1 MKNRKIIIGSR
12 GSKLALI
19 YAEKAREKILKYSKD
34 FGIEEVIIKEI
45 VTKGDQVQD
54 KRLSEVGG
62 KGLFSKTIE
71 VELLEKKI
79 DIAVHALK
87 DMPSEATKGLL
98 TDCFL
103 ERNDPREILIS
114 KDNKDLKDLA
124 SNSIIGTS
132 SFRREFQ
139 IKKIRDDLNCK
150 LIRGNVDTRIRKLN
164 ENLYDAVI
172 LSYAGINSL
181 GLNQNISQIFSTSE
195 IIPCAGQ
202 GVIALQCRNDDEDL
216 IELLK
221 SVNHQSTQ
229 NSIKTERDVLKV
241 LEGDCET
248 AVGVFARINDNKID
262 IAIHALKDM
271 PSEETEGLLTNCF
284 LERNDP
290 REILISR
297 DKKYLKDLAP
307 NSIIG
312 TSSYRREFQIKKIR
326 KDLECKL
333 IRGNVDTR
341 IKKLNENLYD
351 AIILSYA
358 GINSLGLDQDIS
370 QTFSTTELIPSAG
383 QGVIALQCR
392 SNDEELIELLKKIN
406 HQTTHNS
413 IKAERNVLKVL
424 EGDCETAVGVF
435 ASIDGDKI
443 NLEAE
448 LFSLDGSK
456 RFYLKLS
463 ENIDKANELGIEMG
477 KTLKK
482 ISNNS
487 YKK

>member
-19 YAEKAREKILKYSKD
+19 YAEKAREKILKHSKD

-45 VTKGDQVQD
+45 ITKGDQVQD

-87 DMPSEATKGLL
+87 DMPSEETKGLL

-114 KDNKDLKDLA
+114 KDNKHLKDLA
-124 SNSIIGTS
+124 LNSIIGTS

-139 IKKIRDDLNCK
+139 IKKIRDDLDCK

-164 ENLYDAVI
+164 ENLYDAII
-172 LSYAGINSL
+172 LSYAGIDSL
-181 GLNQNISQIFSTSE
+181 GLNQNISQTFSTSE

-202 GVIALQCRNDDEDL
+202 GVIALQCRD
-216 IELLK
+216 
-221 SVNHQSTQ
+221 
-229 NSIKTERDVLKV
+229 
-241 LEGDCET
+241 
-248 AVGVFARINDNKID
+248 
-262 IAIHALKDM
+262 
-271 PSEETEGLLTNCF
+271 
-284 LERNDP
+284 
-290 REILISR
+290 
-297 DKKYLKDLAP
+297 
-307 NSIIG
+307 
-312 TSSYRREFQIKKIR
+312 
-326 KDLECKL
+326 
-333 IRGNVDTR
+333 
-341 IKKLNENLYD
+341 
-351 AIILSYA
+351 
-358 GINSLGLDQDIS
+358 
-370 QTFSTTELIPSAG
+370 
-383 QGVIALQCR
+383 
-392 SNDEELIELLKKIN
+392 NDEGLIELLKKVD
-406 HQTTHNS
+406 HQSTHSS

-424 EGDCETAVGVF
+424 EGDCETAIGAF
-435 ASIDGDKI
+435 ANIEGNKI
-443 NLEAE
+443 NLEVE

-456 RFYLKLS
+456 RFYLKSS
-463 ENIDKANELGIEMG
+463 ESIDKAEELGIEMG

-482 ISNNS
+482 MSNNS